1 MAFYQ
6 KLLELFQSIH
16 NSERF
21 LDVFP
26 ELEAQILQLFSAERI
41 TIYQR
46 SYHSQDI
53 YSRFKTGSE
62 LTEIRVPIG
71 PQSIAGYVALSK
83 KSVLI
88 KDAYDEQ
95 ELHLIHPKLNFA
107 RQFDQKSGFR
117 TRSVLAVPITEQNVL
132 LGVIQLIN
140 AKTAAAFSQEDCDK
154 AMQLAQLL
162 GQKFRYELGATRGPF
177 DYLQHRNLISA
188 SQLQQLNQPPKDFA
202 TQVSK
207 ITTDYRI
214 SKEQLGLSLEAFYQ
228 VSFIGF
234 EPDKYQLH
242 ALNSKLNRSYLLKNH
257 LVILED
263 QSGKVVIVLTNPNH
277 ADTLMEVERATGL
290 LSYDIHVALPD
301 DIDHYIKG
309 QQEDN
314 LTELGDLLNEADD
327 DLTLETLQQEDEGIS
342 EETPVVVKLVNR
354 VLMDAQRLNASDIHI
369 ESGKGKSSCRVRL
382 RIDGECRELIQIPP
396 AFMPPVVSR
405 IKIMARLDIAEKR
418 LPQDGK
424 FSVKLAN
431 KIIEVRV
438 ATLPTVFGEGVV
450 MRILASGEA
459 LPFDKL
465 QLSPRNYQMMS
476 QMIKHPHGV
485 LLVVG
490 PTGSGKTT
498 TLHAIL
504 GQLNTTDKKIWTAED
519 PVEIT
524 QPGLQQ
530 VQMNNKSGLTFAV
543 ALRAFLRADPDII
556 LIGEMRDKETAHAG
570 IEASLT
576 GHLVLSTLHTNSA
589 PETITRLIDIGID
602 PINFADAC
610 IGILAQRLVRTLCTK
625 CKEAYQPDQ
634 IEQDYLKRHYGLAFA
649 PELGLKSPLTLHKAK
664 GCPACEQTGY
674 KGRVGVHELLPV
686 TTKVRQ
692 LIYHKASIEQIQQ
705 QAIADGMR
713 TLVQDGIL
721 KVLSGVTDFK
731 QLQAI
736 SVFED

>member
-26 ELEAQILQLFSAERI
+26 ELEAQILQLFAAERI

-71 PQSIAGYVALSK
+71 PQSIAGFVALSK

-95 ELHLIHPKLNFA
+95 ELQSIHPKLNFA

-117 TRSVLAVPITEQNVL
+117 TKSVLAVPITEQNVL
-132 LGVIQLIN
+132 LGVLQLIN
-140 AKTAAAFSQEDCDK
+140 AKNSAAFSQEDSDK
-154 AMQLAQLL
+154 ATQLAQLL

-188 SQLQQLNQPPKDFA
+188 SQLQQLNLPPQDFA
-202 TQVSK
+202 TQVNK
-207 ITTDYRI
+207 VITDFKI

-234 EPDKYQLH
+234 EPEKYQLH
-242 ALNSKLNRSYLLKNH
+242 ALNAKLNRSYLLKNH

-263 QSGKVVIVLTNPNH
+263 QAGKVVIVLTNPNH

-290 LSYDIHVALPD
+290 LNYDIYVALPD

-424 FSVKLAN
+424 FSVKLAS

-504 GQLNTTDKKIWTAED
+504 GRLNTTDKK
-519 PVEIT
+519 
-524 QPGLQQ
+524 
-530 VQMNNKSGLTFAV
+530 
-543 ALRAFLRADPDII
+543 
-556 LIGEMRDKETAHAG
+556 
-570 IEASLT
+570 
-576 GHLVLSTLHTNSA
+576 
-589 PETITRLIDIGID
+589 
-602 PINFADAC
+602 
-610 IGILAQRLVRTLCTK
+610 
-625 CKEAYQPDQ
+625 
-634 IEQDYLKRHYGLAFA
+634 YGL
-649 PELGLKSPLTLHKAK
+649 LKIRLKSPSQ
-664 GCPACEQTGY
+664 ACS
-674 KGRVGVHELLPV
+674 KC
-686 TTKVRQ
+686 K
-692 LIYHKASIEQIQQ
+692 
-705 QAIADGMR
+705 
-713 TLVQDGIL
+713 
-721 KVLSGVTDFK
+721 
-731 QLQAI
+731 
-736 SVFED
+736 